1 MRAPSSAAGVGSAL
15 RREAAFVARDRS
27 VWAWWLVVLCLS
39 ALAVSA
45 GLSEVHQQKA
55 TLARLI
61 EADRAD
67 RAAVLKTQ
75 KDWGSAAY
83 HSFHLTFDP
92 PSDFA
97 FAAPGRRN
105 DAAWK
110 HRVRMLAL
118 EGQIHERDA
127 GPPVLALIGRF
138 DFAFLAAF
146 ILPLVLIVLLH
157 DLRASERVAGRH
169 DLLVATAGKAT
180 RLWHLRAA
188 LRAGGV
194 FACAAV
200 PLLVAGCL
208 GGTATA
214 TLLMACALLL
224 LHVLFW
230 TWVGTAA
237 ASWHQSGEVIL
248 ATLVSLWILLGVVV
262 PAAGRMAIDR
272 AVPVPSG
279 ADIVMTQREAVNDA
293 WDLPKAT
300 TMMAFVERHPQW
312 AAFSGVER
320 PFEWKWYY
328 ALQQVGDQKAQALSE
343 AYTAGRL
350 RRDRLAGWLA
360 VISPPVLMQR
370 SLQALAGT
378 DLRASLA
385 YEARV
390 RAFHASLR
398 DFYYPKL
405 FRDEAFDPEA
415 LAALPQSAAGAA
427 PQRDQRPP
435 LHIRYP

>member
-1 MRAPSSAAGVGSAL
+1 MSAPPSSARAWAAV
-15 RREAAFVARDRS
+15 RRESAFLARDRS

-39 ALAVSA
+39 VLALSA
-45 GLSEVHQQKA
+45 GLSEIRQQKA
-55 TLARLI
+55 TIARLV

-67 RAAVLKTQ
+67 RMNVLKAQ
-75 KDWGSAAY
+75 KDWGGAAY
-83 HSFHLTFDP
+83 YSFHLTFDP

-97 FAAPGRRN
+97 FAALGRRD

-118 EGQIHERDA
+118 EGQIHEHDA
-127 GPPVLALIGRF
+127 GHPVLALTGRF

-146 ILPLVLIVLLH
+146 VLPLVLIVLLH

-169 DLLVATAGKAT
+169 DLLVATAGPSA
-180 RLWHLRAA
+180 RLWLLRAA

-194 FACAAV
+194 FVCAALPLVVAAGLSGTAVPTLLAACAM
-200 PLLVAGCL
+200 LLAY
-208 GGTATA
+208 
-214 TLLMACALLL
+214 
-224 LHVLFW
+224 VLFW
-230 TWVGTAA
+230 TLLCAA
-237 ASWHQSGEVIL
+237 LAAWQQTGEVIL
-248 ATLVSLWILLGVVV
+248 ATLVALWILLGVVV

-279 ADIVMTQREAVNDA
+279 ADIIMAQREAVNDA

-300 TMMAFVERHPQW
+300 TMVAFVERHPQW
-312 AAFSGVER
+312 AAHTTIER

-328 ALQQVGDQKAQALSE
+328 AFQQVGDQKAQALSE

-360 VISPPVLMQR
+360 VMAPPVLLGR
-370 SLQALAGT
+370 SLQSLAGT

-398 DFYYPKL
+398 GFYYPKL
-405 FRDEAFDPEA
+405 FRDETFDPAA
-415 LAALPQSAAGAA
+415 LEALPQFAAGVA
-427 PQRDQRPP
+427 PK
-435 LHIRYP
+435 

>member
-1 MRAPSSAAGVGSAL
+1 MRAPSSSAGMGSAL

-39 ALAVSA
+39 VLAVSA
-45 GLSEVHQQKA
+45 GLSEVRQQKA
-55 TLARLI
+55 IITRLD

-67 RAAVLKTQ
+67 RQAALRAQ
-75 KDWGSAAY
+75 KDWGGAAY

-97 FAAPGRRN
+97 FAALGRRD

-127 GPPVLALIGRF
+127 GHPVLALIGRF

-146 ILPLVLIVLLH
+146 VLPLVLIVLLH

-169 DLLVATAGKAT
+169 DLLVATAGHPA
-180 RLWHLRAA
+180 RLWRLRAG

-194 FACAAV
+194 LLCAAL
-200 PLLVAGCL
+200 PLLVAAGL
-208 GGTATA
+208 SGSAA
-214 TLLMACALLL
+214 PTLLAACALLL
-224 LHVLFW
+224 VYVLFW
-230 TWVGTAA
+230 TGVCAA
-237 ASWHQSGEVIL
+237 VAALQHTGEVIL

-279 ADIVMTQREAVNDA
+279 ADIIMTQREAVNDA

-312 AAFSGVER
+312 AAYTGVER

-328 ALQQVGDQKAQALSE
+328 AFQQVGDQKAQALSQ

-350 RRDRLAGWLA
+350 QRDRLAGWLA
-360 VISPPVLMQR
+360 VIAPPVLLER

-398 DFYYPKL
+398 EFYYPKL
-405 FRDEAFDPEA
+405 FRDEAFDPA
-415 LAALPQSAAGAA
+415 ARVALPQFAAGAA
-427 PQRDQRPP
+427 QE
-435 LHIRYP
+435 